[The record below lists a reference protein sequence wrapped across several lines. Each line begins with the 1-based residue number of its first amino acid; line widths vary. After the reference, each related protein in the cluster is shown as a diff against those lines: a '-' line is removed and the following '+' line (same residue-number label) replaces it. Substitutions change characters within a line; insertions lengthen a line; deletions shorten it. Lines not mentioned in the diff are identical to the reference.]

1 MSGIEHAARNKS
13 FAALI
18 HDLEGVIAKKSE
30 DETSMKAAARGS
42 LLAEW
47 RSSALGE
54 LSLAALDAELKWMF
68 IPGGQ
73 ILFREN
79 EVADSLYVVLTGCL
93 GVIVRDNNG
102 RDLLIARIAAGE
114 TVGEM
119 GLLDGGVRSATV
131 EALRDTEVLKL
142 DKASYEDLLVRHP
155 KSMRALISLLVR
167 RLRNTTRS
175 ATTMPVR
182 TIAVVP
188 LGLEVNHRK
197 TAGDLH
203 NRLVSD
209 GERAILLDSTSGR
222 RSTAWFNAAEATND
236 LILYCA
242 EPSNQQWTS
251 FCLRQADRVLLVAS
265 STMSVAMP
273 PWLADQ
279 PQPLRRPVD
288 LVLLHDNGLNGR
300 GALKHWRS
308 LLSVDLICHVRTANT
323 NDIARLAR
331 FLRGR
336 AVTLVLSAGGARG
349 FAHLGVVRA
358 LREADVPI
366 DLVGGCSMGSIVA
379 AAVAMEWDD
388 AEIKERLRNAFVN
401 TNPVNDYTLPFLS
414 LIKGRKVTRLLEQ
427 NFGGLR
433 IEELWRP
440 FFCVSTNLTTGTLAV
455 HRDGLLVDAL
465 RASISIPGLLPPVI
479 IGGDV
484 HVDGGV
490 MNWLPVDVLGAKRGA
505 IVAVDVAS
513 DPALVSFEECNR
525 VHAWRFLGRRRK
537 FPPIVA
543 VLLRAATISGDSL
556 TKIAHAQADILFK
569 PPLENVD
576 LLDWQACD
584 RAIETGYR
592 HAVEKLEQ
600 LGKSV
605 ASWTRG
611 VTTEVA
617 L

>member
-1 MSGIEHAARNKS
+1 MEI
-13 FAALI
+13 
-18 HDLEGVIAKKSE
+18 
-30 DETSMKAAARGS
+30 
-42 LLAEW
+42 
-47 RSSALGE
+47 
-54 LSLAALDAELKWMF
+54 SLAALDAELKWMF

-73 ILFREN
+73 VLFREN

-102 RDLLIARIAAGE
+102 RDMLIARIAAGE

-119 GLLDGGVRSATV
+119 GLLDGGARSATV
-131 EALRDTEVLKL
+131 EALRDTELLKL
-142 DKASYEDLLVRHP
+142 DKASYEDLLVHHP

-175 ATTMPVR
+175 ATTMMPVR
-182 TIAVVP
+182 TVAVVP
-188 LGLEVNHRK
+188 LGLEVDHRK
-197 TAGDLH
+197 IAQDLH
-203 NRLVSD
+203 NKLVSD
-209 GERAILLDSTSGR
+209 GERAMMLDSTSGG
-222 RSTAWFNAAEATND
+222 RSTAWFNAAEAIND

-242 EPSNQQWTS
+242 EPTNQQWTS

-265 STMSVAMP
+265 STTSVAIP

-279 PQPLRRPVD
+279 IQPLRRPAD
-288 LVLLHDNGLNGR
+288 LVLLHDNRLNGQR
-300 GALKHWRS
+300 ALEHWRS
-308 LLSVDLICHVRTANT
+308 LLSVDLICQVRTANA

-331 FLRGR
+331 FLRGK

-358 LREADVPI
+358 LREAHVPI
-366 DLVGGCSMGSIVA
+366 DLIGGCSMGSIVG
-379 AAVAMEWDD
+379 AAVALEWDD
-388 AEIKERLRNAFVN
+388 AEIKKRLRNSFVN
-401 TNPVNDYTLPFLS
+401 KNPVNDYTLPFLS
-414 LIKGRKVTRLLEQ
+414 LIKGRKVARLLEQ

-455 HRDGLLVDAL
+455 HRDGALVDAL
-465 RASISIPGLLPPVI
+465 HASISIPGLLPPVI
-479 IGGDV
+479 MGGDV

-490 MNWLPVDVLGAKRGA
+490 MNWLPVDVPGAKRGT
-505 IVAVDVAS
+505 IIAVDVAS

-525 VHAWRFLGRRRK
+525 VQAWRFLGRRRK

-543 VLLRAATISGDSL
+543 VLLRAATVSGDSL
-556 TKIAHAQADILFK
+556 TKMAHAHADILFK
-569 PPLENVD
+569 PPLESVD

-584 RAIETGYR
+584 QAIETGYR

-600 LGKSV
+600 LGKPV
-605 ASWTRG
+605 ASCTRG
-611 VTTEVA
+611 IQRE
-617 L
+617 

>member
-1 MSGIEHAARNKS
+1 MAKMSEP
-13 FAALI
+13 
-18 HDLEGVIAKKSE
+18 
-30 DETSMKAAARGS
+30 ETSMAAVRGS
-42 LLAEW
+42 PLAAW
-47 RSSALGE
+47 GSSALGE

-79 EVADSLYVVLTGCL
+79 EFADSLYVVLTGCL
-93 GVIVRDNNG
+93 GVIVRDDNG
-102 RDLLIARIAAGE
+102 RDILIARIAAGE

-131 EALRDTEVLKL
+131 EALRDTELLKL

-155 KSMRALISLLVR
+155 KSMRALISLLVT

-175 ATTMPVR
+175 ATTMMPVR
-182 TIAVVP
+182 TIAVIP
-188 LGLEVNHRK
+188 LGLDVDHRK
-197 TAGDLH
+197 IAQDLH
-203 NRLVSD
+203 NKVVSD
-209 GERAILLDSTSGR
+209 GERAMLLDSTSGR
-222 RSTAWFNAAEATND
+222 RSTAWFNATEAIND

-242 EPSNQQWTS
+242 EPTNQQWTS
-251 FCLRQADRVLLVAS
+251 FCLRQADRVLFIAS
-265 STMSVAMP
+265 ATSTFATP
-273 PWLADQ
+273 PWLGGQ
-279 PQPLRRPVD
+279 IQPLHRPAD
-288 LVLLHDNGLNGR
+288 LVLLHDSRQNGMQPL
-300 GALKHWRS
+300 AHWRTH
-308 LLSVDLICHVRTANT
+308 LPVDLICHVRTANA
-323 NDIARLAR
+323 NDITRLAR
-331 FLRGR
+331 FLRGK

-358 LREADVPI
+358 LREAHVPI
-366 DLVGGCSMGSIVA
+366 DLIGGCSMGSIVG

-388 AEIKERLRNAFVN
+388 AEIKQRLRNAFVN
-401 TNPVNDYTLPFLS
+401 KNPVNDYTLPFLS
-414 LIKGRKVTRLLEQ
+414 LIKGRKVARLLEQ

-455 HRDGLLVDAL
+455 HRGGPLVDAL
-465 RASISIPGLLPPVI
+465 HASISIPGLLPPVI
-479 IGGDV
+479 MGGNV

-490 MNWLPVDVLGAKRGA
+490 MNWLPVDVPGAKRGSV
-505 IVAVDVAS
+505 IAVDVAS

-525 VHAWRFLGRRRK
+525 FHAWRFLGRRRK

-543 VLLRAATISGDSL
+543 LLLRAATVSGDSL
-556 TKIAHAQADILFK
+556 TKMAHAQADILFK

-592 HAVEKLEQ
+592 HAVEKLER
-600 LGKSV
+600 LREPI
-605 ASWTRG
+605 ASCTRG
-611 VTTEVA
+611 ITGGLT

>member
-1 MSGIEHAARNKS
+1 LIYDLNGVMAKMSEH
-13 FAALI
+13 
-18 HDLEGVIAKKSE
+18 
-30 DETSMKAAARGS
+30 ETSIEAAARG
-42 LLAEW
+42 LPFAAW

-102 RDLLIARIAAGE
+102 RDVLIARIAAGE

-131 EALRDTEVLKL
+131 EALRDTELLKL
-142 DKASYEDLLVRHP
+142 DKASYEDLVVRHP

-175 ATTMPVR
+175 ATTMMPVR
-182 TIAVVP
+182 TVAVVP
-188 LGLEVNHRK
+188 LGLEVDHRK
-197 TAGDLH
+197 IAQGLH
-203 NRLVSD
+203 NKLVSN
-209 GERAILLDSTSGR
+209 GERVMLLDSTSRGR
-222 RSTAWFNAAEATND
+222 PTAWFNAAEATND

-242 EPSNQQWTS
+242 EPTNQQWTS

-265 STMSVAMP
+265 STTSGAIP

-279 PQPLRRPVD
+279 IQPLRRPAD
-288 LVLLHDNGLNGR
+288 LVLLHDNRLNGQR
-300 GALKHWRS
+300 ALEHWRS
-308 LLSVDLICHVRTANT
+308 LLSVDLICHVRTANA

-358 LREADVPI
+358 LREAHVPI
-366 DLVGGCSMGSIVA
+366 DLIGGCSMGSIVG

-414 LIKGRKVTRLLEQ
+414 LIKGRKVARLLDQ
-427 NFGGLR
+427 AFGGVR

-440 FFCVSTNLTTGTLAV
+440 FFCVSTNLTAGALAV
-455 HRDGLLVDAL
+455 HRDGPLVEAL
-465 RASISIPGLLPPVI
+465 HASISIPGLLPPVI
-479 IGGDV
+479 MGGDV

-490 MNWLPVDVLGAKRGA
+490 LNWLPVDVPGAKRGT
-505 IVAVDVAS
+505 IIAVDVAN

-543 VLLRAATISGDSL
+543 VLLRAATVSGDSL
-556 TKIAHAQADILFK
+556 TKMAHAQADILFK
-569 PPLENVD
+569 PALENVD

-584 RAIETGYR
+584 QAIEIGYR

-600 LGKSV
+600 LGEPV
-605 ASWTRG
+605 ASCTRG
-611 VTTEVA
+611 ITTGEA

>member
-1 MSGIEHAARNKS
+1 ME
-13 FAALI
+13 
-18 HDLEGVIAKKSE
+18 
-30 DETSMKAAARGS
+30 AAARGS
-42 LLAEW
+42 PLAAW

-54 LSLAALDAELKWMF
+54 ISLAALDAELKWMF

-102 RDLLIARIAAGE
+102 RDMLIARIAAGE

-119 GLLDGGVRSATV
+119 GLLDGGARSATV
-131 EALRDTEVLKL
+131 EALRDTELLKL
-142 DKASYEDLLVRHP
+142 DKASYEDLLVHHP

-175 ATTMPVR
+175 ATTMMPVR
-182 TIAVVP
+182 TVAVVP
-188 LGLEVNHRK
+188 LGLEVDHRK
-197 TAGDLH
+197 IAQDLH
-203 NRLVSD
+203 NKLVSD
-209 GERAILLDSTSGR
+209 GERAMMLDSTSGG
-222 RSTAWFNAAEATND
+222 RSTAWFNAAEAIND

-242 EPSNQQWTS
+242 EPTNQQWTS

-265 STMSVAMP
+265 STTSVAIP

-279 PQPLRRPVD
+279 IQPLRRPAD
-288 LVLLHDNGLNGR
+288 LVLLHDNRLNGQR
-300 GALKHWRS
+300 ALEHWRS
-308 LLSVDLICHVRTANT
+308 LLSIDLICHVRTANA

-331 FLRGR
+331 FLRGK

-358 LREADVPI
+358 LREAHVPI
-366 DLVGGCSMGSIVA
+366 DLIGGCSMGSIVG
-379 AAVAMEWDD
+379 AAVALEWDD
-388 AEIKERLRNAFVN
+388 AEIRERLRHSFVN
-401 TNPVNDYTLPFLS
+401 KNPVNDYTLPFLS
-414 LIKGRKVTRLLEQ
+414 LIKGRKVARLLEQ
-427 NFGGLR
+427 NFDGLR

-455 HRDGLLVDAL
+455 HRDGALVDAL

-479 IGGDV
+479 MGGDV

-490 MNWLPVDVLGAKRGA
+490 MNWLPVDVPGAKRGT
-505 IVAVDVAS
+505 IIAVDVAS

-525 VHAWRFLGRRRK
+525 VQAWRFLGRRRK

-543 VLLRAATISGDSL
+543 VLLRAATVSGDSL
-556 TKIAHAQADILFK
+556 TKMAHAQADILFK

-600 LGKSV
+600 LGKPV
-605 ASWTRG
+605 ASCTRG
-611 VTTEVA
+611 IQRE
-617 L
+617 